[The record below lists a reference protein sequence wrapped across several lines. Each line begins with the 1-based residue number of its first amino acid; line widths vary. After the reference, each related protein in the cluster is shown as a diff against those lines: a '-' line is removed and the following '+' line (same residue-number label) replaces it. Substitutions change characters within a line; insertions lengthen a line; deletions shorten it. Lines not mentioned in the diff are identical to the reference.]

1 MSHISLSL
9 YSTNIYIYTHTYI
22 SFAPPTNKD
31 PENHNFTEECRL
43 STLPF
48 GNTTRSTQLRKVM
61 ARAQE
66 MKPHIWDHSPLMRL
80 AAWMALDSSTPFWRI
95 SLLGITVMLCSG
107 HRPKSHIILHDIVP
121 VIKSPKDLQTH
132 QMSQPWHVLPG
143 SLSRWSWPSPNTWR
157 SAWTDPTAV
166 YHLRS
171 RAARVEWSH

>member
-1 MSHISLSL
+1 MGVYKPTYNLGAPTLYNMGHGYPKPVGFSKWLKNIYLILVSHISLSL
-9 YSTNIYIYTHTYI
+9 FFSLFNQIYIYIYTYI
-22 SFAPPTNKD
+22 SFAPPTSKD
-31 PENHNFTEECRL
+31 PENHNFTEERGL

-95 SLLGITVMLCSG
+95 SLLGITVMLCPG

-121 VIKSPKDLQTH
+121 VIKNIHEILAGWQY
-132 QMSQPWHVLPG
+132 
-143 SLSRWSWPSPNTWR
+143 R
-157 SAWTDPTAV
+157 
-166 YHLRS
+166 
-171 RAARVEWSH
+171 